1 MSRILFVEDETAFA
15 VGMIDRL
22 ESEGYEVEWAR
33 TGPAGYE
40 KALARA
46 FDLIVLDVMLPGKNG
61 FDICRDLRR
70 EGVDA
75 PVLMLTARGEVV
87 DRVLGLKLGADDYVQ
102 KNCEP
107 MELMAR
113 IEARLRRSGGGA
125 GVTAERA
132 EFGDVCVDLHKHE
145 LTRAGKAMTLSP
157 VEYRLLEYLI
167 ERRGA
172 VVTREELLENVW
184 SLSGDTLSRT
194 VDVHIAGL
202 QKKDRGRFAVSALPA
217 DGEGR
222 RVQTGDLTFTFLTY
236 ILRTEHADCRKL
248 KA

>member
-1 MSRILFVEDETAFA
+1 MRRRILFVEDEAAFA

-22 ESEGYEVEWAR
+22 ESESYEVEWAQ

-40 KALARA
+40 MALARP

-70 EGVDA
+70 EGMNA

-87 DRVLGLKLGADDYVQ
+87 DRVVGLKLGADDYVQ

-107 MELMAR
+107 VELMAR
-113 IEARLRRSGGGA
+113 IEALLRRSGNA
-125 GVTAERA
+125 VTAERA
-132 EFGDVCVDLHKHE
+132 EFGDLRIDLRKHE
-145 LTRAGKAMTLSP
+145 VTRAGKPLTLSP
-157 VEYRLLEYLI
+157 VEFRLLEYLI

-172 VVTREELLENVW
+172 VITREELLENVW

-202 QKKDRGRFAVSALPA
+202 RKKIEA
-217 DGEGR
+217 DPRYPRLLLTVKG
-222 RVQTGDLTFTFLTY
+222 TGY
-236 ILRTEHADCRKL
+236 KL
-248 KA
+248 SV

>member
-1 MSRILFVEDETAFA
+1 MKRRILFVEDEPAFA
-15 VGMIDRL
+15 VAMIDRL
-22 ESEGYEVEWAR
+22 EAEGYDVEWAE
-33 TGPAGYE
+33 TGTAGFE
-40 KALARA
+40 NALAGP

-70 EGVDA
+70 EGINA

-87 DRVLGLKLGADDYVQ
+87 DRVVGLKLGADDYVQ

-107 MELMAR
+107 VELMAR
-113 IEARLRRSGGGA
+113 IEALLRRSGNA
-125 GVTAERA
+125 AA
-132 EFGDVCVDLHKHE
+132 SFGDLRIDLRRHE
-145 LTRAGKAMTLSP
+145 ATLAGKPLAFSP
-157 VEYRLLEYLI
+157 IEFRLLAYLV

-202 QKKDRGRFAVSALPA
+202 RKKIEA
-217 DGEGR
+217 DPR
-222 RVQTGDLTFTFLTY
+222 YPRLLLTVKGAGY
-236 ILRTEHADCRKL
+236 KL
-248 KA
+248 L

>member
-1 MSRILFVEDETAFA
+1 MKQRILFVEDEAAFA
-15 VGMIDRL
+15 IGVIDRL
-22 ESEGYEVEWAR
+22 ESEGYEVEWAQ
-33 TGPAGYE
+33 TGSAGYE
-40 KALARA
+40 TALARR

-70 EGVDA
+70 EGVNA

-87 DRVLGLKLGADDYVQ
+87 DRVVGLKLGADDYVQ

-107 MELMAR
+107 VELMAR
-113 IEARLRRSGGGA
+113 IEALLRRSGGTAGA
-125 GVTAERA
+125 SAECA
-132 EFGDVCVDLHKHE
+132 SFGDLQIDLRAHE
-145 LTRAGKAMTLSP
+145 VRRAGKLLTLSP
-157 VEYRLLEYLI
+157 VEFRLLEYLM

-202 QKKDRGRFAVSALPA
+202 RKKIETDPRYPRLL
-217 DGEGR
+217 
-222 RVQTGDLTFTFLTY
+222 LTVKGAGY
-236 ILRTEHADCRKL
+236 KL
-248 KA
+248 AA